1 MARIFCTGFEPG
13 HMGVFDISQN
23 GSVTTANT
31 RGTYSGYAYTA
42 TATRA
47 SASWDSSV
55 SEFYF
60 GFGAYKTAIDSTFL
74 MDFLSPNG
82 TVNIRL
88 QTTAGA
94 KLSVYRGTGSLL
106 GTGTATLSGATWVYI
121 EGHILINDTT
131 GTVETK
137 VNGVQDLS
145 LTAQDTRNDA
155 GANGDKCDRFE
166 VGGTSAAI
174 FDDIYMNDTTGAQ
187 NTAYSGDLRVSA
199 YIPNAAGA
207 SSGMTPTAGANYTN
221 VDERPPNDATDIVA
235 ATGTTLY
242 DLYALPDTSG
252 IAAVQSV
259 TLWLRAQKSD
269 AGAKNIAHMIKS
281 GATENQGSDIALSTS
296 WTYYRKN
303 YNNDPTDS
311 TAWSAIKVDGL
322 QIGAKAR

>member
-1 MARIFCTGFEPG
+1 
-13 HMGVFDISQN
+13 MGVFDIAQN
-23 GSVTTANT
+23 GSITTANT
-31 RGTYSGYAYTA
+31 RGAYSTYAYTA

-47 SASWDSSV
+47 SASWDAST

-60 GFGAYKTAIDSTFL
+60 GFGVYKTSIASCFL

-82 TVNIRL
+82 TLNVRL
-88 QTTAGA
+88 QTTAGSQIA
-94 KLSVYRGTGSLL
+94 IYRSSGNLL
-106 GTGTATLSGATWVYI
+106 GTCSSVLAGATWVYI
-121 EGHILINDTT
+121 EGHLIINDTT
-131 GTVETK
+131 GTVEIR
-137 VNGVQDLS
+137 VNGVAE
-145 LTAQDTRNDA
+145 TITFGVGVFNNQDTRADA
-155 GANGDKCDRFE
+155 AANGDKCDRLE
-166 VGGTSAAI
+166 IGATSGAI
-174 FDDIYMNDTTGAQ
+174 FDDVYMNDTTGTQ
-187 NTAYSGDLRVSA
+187 NIAWAGDIRITA
-199 YIPNAAGA
+199 YIPNAAGDVT
-207 SSGMTPTAGANYTN
+207 GMTPTAGANYTN

-252 IAAVQSV
+252 IGVVQAV

-269 AGAKNIAHMIKS
+269 AGTKNIAHMIKS